1 MFLLKDCSPYQHID
15 IALNKMDNIWEFFL
29 SRTAIFLII
38 GLKLIF
44 SPKKYHYYCW
54 LTKRVEQTSTV
65 VKTLSLTSQSCK
77 IVFVTWVIVR
87 KTCRIV
93 VYKRKWFDFFSRAW
107 TWGFFY
113 RLPARCYYL
122 IHVQRRVVF
131 KNNTTQCNFK
141 TFCRWI
147 LGVFIHPVLIF
158 FFNNVSFDI
167 EFIVLQKLM
176 YLRSTILWYLIIIIS
191 ASSEQKNVTKRVN
204 AYPYP
209 YKN

>member
-1 MFLLKDCSPYQHID
+1 MSRGWSFVKRAGSLCLRENGLI
-15 IALNKMDNIWEFFL
+15 FFL
-29 SRTAIFLII
+29 VHER
-38 GLKLIF
+38 
-44 SPKKYHYYCW
+44 
-54 LTKRVEQTSTV
+54 E
-65 VKTLSLTSQSCK
+65 
-77 IVFVTWVIVR
+77 
-87 KTCRIV
+87 
-93 VYKRKWFDFFSRAW
+93 
-107 TWGFFY
+107 GFFY
-113 RLPARCYYL
+113 RLPAKCYYL

-191 ASSEQKNVTKRVN
+191 ASSEQKNVIKRVN

>member
-1 MFLLKDCSPYQHID
+1 MHFEQRQLASRTIFFLRLSILFLFLLKDCSPYQHID
-15 IALNKMDNIWEFFL
+15 IALNKMDNIWENFW

-107 TWGFFY
+107 TWGFC
-113 RLPARCYYL
+113 LL
-122 IHVQRRVVF
+122 
-131 KNNTTQCNFK
+131 
-141 TFCRWI
+141 
-147 LGVFIHPVLIF
+147 
-158 FFNNVSFDI
+158 S
-167 EFIVLQKLM
+167 
-176 YLRSTILWYLIIIIS
+176 
-191 ASSEQKNVTKRVN
+191 SSEMLLSNPCTTTSGF
-204 AYPYP
+204 
-209 YKN
+209 